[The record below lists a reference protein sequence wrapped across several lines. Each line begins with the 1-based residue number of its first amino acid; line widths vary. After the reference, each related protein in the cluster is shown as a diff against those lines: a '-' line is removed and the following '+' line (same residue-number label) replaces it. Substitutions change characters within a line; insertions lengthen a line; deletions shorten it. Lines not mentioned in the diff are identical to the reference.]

1 MAVGW
6 AREGA
11 VQEQIEATVEDAVQ
25 LARSRLPDAYQKE
38 KVLSNVRNAKS
49 KFRLPGGKQCRVY
62 DYAFNVRKNWKKSRP
77 RSVITIEV
85 GIRTA
90 NLNDATIIDLFYKNV

>member
-25 LARSRLPDAYQKE
+25 LARSRYQKV
-38 KVLSNVRNAKS
+38 KVLSIVRHAKS
-49 KFRLPGGKQCRVY
+49 KFRLPGGKQYRGY
-62 DYAFNVRKNWKKSRP
+62 DYAFNVRKN
-77 RSVITIEV
+77 
-85 GIRTA
+85 
-90 NLNDATIIDLFYKNV
+90 

>member
-25 LARSRLPDAYQKE
+25 LARSRLPEGESFIKCEECEIEIPA
-38 KVLSNVRNAKS
+38 A
-49 KFRLPGGKQCRVY
+49 GGKQYRVY

-85 GIRTA
+85 EIRTA
-90 NLNDATIIDLFYKNV
+90 N

>member
-25 LARSRLPDAYQKE
+25 LARSRLPEGESFIKCEECEIEIPAARRKAVPGVRLCIKCQEELEEKQTAISYYNRSGNKE
-38 KVLSNVRNAKS
+38 SQLK
-49 KFRLPGGKQCRVY
+49 
-62 DYAFNVRKNWKKSRP
+62 
-77 RSVITIEV
+77 
-85 GIRTA
+85 
-90 NLNDATIIDLFYKNV
+90 

>member
-25 LARSRLPDAYQKE
+25 LARS
-38 KVLSNVRNAKS
+38 
-49 KFRLPGGKQCRVY
+49 KFRLPGGKQYRAY

-90 NLNDATIIDLFYKNV
+90 N

>member
-25 LARSRLPDAYQKE
+25 LARSRLPEGESFIKCEECEIEITFARRKAIPGVRLCIQCQEELEKKKPTISYYNRSGNKE
-38 KVLSNVRNAKS
+38 SQLK
-49 KFRLPGGKQCRVY
+49 
-62 DYAFNVRKNWKKSRP
+62 
-77 RSVITIEV
+77 
-85 GIRTA
+85 
-90 NLNDATIIDLFYKNV
+90 

>member
-25 LARSRLPDAYQKE
+25 LARSRLPEGESFIKCE
-38 KVLSNVRNAKS
+38 NAKS
-49 KFRLPGGKQCRVY
+49 KFRLPGEKQYRVY
-62 DYAFNVRKNWKKSRP
+62 DYAFNVRKN
-77 RSVITIEV
+77 
-85 GIRTA
+85 
-90 NLNDATIIDLFYKNV
+90 